1 MKTIRGCYLPW
12 MAALAVSTQVVS
24 TSAAMAVATPAL
36 SAATSPTLPVVT
48 PSKLAQQNIKNT
60 AMHAHTLAFLR
71 AFLPWCGQTFTG
83 RVVVDNAKDPRFDGQ
98 ELRLHIADCSSLSSY
113 LQLTPSPS
121 SMQKLSTTTLLRM
134 PFHVGTDQSRTWLF
148 SLTEQGL
155 HFQHQHLH
163 PDGQPD
169 AVSLYGGYLTHVEA
183 TSSHQVRYDFPADE
197 FSKSMFTKHNMTVS
211 NANTWQIV
219 LQYDAQQQLSAMQYQ
234 LIRPGRQFTVRFEFS
249 SPQAL

>member
-12 MAALAVSTQVVS
+12 VTALAVSTQVVS

-36 SAATSPTLPVVT
+36 SVVTSPTLPVGT

-60 AMHAHTLAFLR
+60 AMHADTLAFLR
-71 AFLPWCGQTFTG
+71 AFLPWCGQTFSG

-98 ELRLHIADCSSLSSY
+98 ELRLHIADCPSLSSY
-113 LQLTPSPS
+113 LQASSPPSTMP
-121 SMQKLSTTTLLRM
+121 KLSTAPLLRM

-148 SLTEQGL
+148 SITEQGL

-169 AVSLYGGYLTHVEA
+169 AVSMYGGYLTHVEA
-183 TSSHQVRYDFPADE
+183 TSSQQVRYDFPVDE
-197 FSKSMFTKHNMTVS
+197 FSKSMFTKNNMAVS
-211 NANTWQIV
+211 NTNTWQIV
-219 LQYDAQQQLSAMQYQ
+219 LQYDAQQQVSAMQYQ
-234 LIRPGRQFTVRFEFS
+234 LVRPGRQFTVRFEFS